1 MLAPNAKLR
10 GKIIPSPAERAT
22 EASTDDAQA
31 QGAPARMS
39 WARLLKRVFDIDIEH
54 CPNCGGSLKIIA
66 APSTRLQAIE
76 DPPVIVRILTHLGLP
91 TRAPPRAPAQR
102 VDLFQTI

>member
-1 MLAPNAKLR
+1 MR
-10 GKIIPSPAERAT
+10 SRAS
-22 EASTDDAQA
+22 AGCA
-31 QGAPARMS
+31 GAPS
-39 WARLLKRVFDIDIEH
+39 WARLLKRVFDIDIDH

-66 APSTRLQAIE
+66 AIE

-91 TRAPPRAPAQR
+91 TRAPAQG